1 MTKFVLP
8 IDAVLSDITTALR
21 DHNRAL
27 LVAQPG
33 AGKTTRVPLALLE
46 NTPPGQRWLLLEPR
60 RVAARLAA
68 GFMAEQLGESV
79 GQTVGYRVRGE
90 SRVSAS
96 TRLEVLT
103 QGILTRMMQ
112 DDPELPGVAGLIF
125 DEFHERSL
133 DADIGLALALDIQY
147 GLRGDIKILVMS
159 ATLDTKAL
167 LSVLGENT
175 PLIDCPGRSWPVST
189 HYRPAGTARAG
200 AQREYTE
207 VHLAGIVREALA
219 AHEGHVLVFLPGQ
232 GEIRRL
238 EQQLRSGLSD
248 NIELCPLHGQMPL
261 AAQQQVLKPAP
272 DGRRR
277 IILSTAIAESSVT
290 VPGVRIVID
299 AGRER
304 VPVYQPRTGLSRL
317 ETRRVNRASADQRRG
332 RAGREAEGFCY
343 RAWSVESVLAAHREP
358 EMLQSDLSQL
368 VFELARWGVTEPG
381 SLNWIDPPPAAAVL
395 AGRQLLCVLGLI
407 SSDNKLTALGSR
419 CSRWPT
425 HPRLA
430 VMMEHAR
437 LHPQRLPL
445 ACWLAAW
452 LEEQPGASDIDLSQV
467 LASAGHSSRNS
478 SGNQSGSSARDN
490 PQRYRWQQSAKQWA
504 QRLDCSLDIHQQSLN
519 EDLGRLLLSA
529 YPDRLAVAQG
539 GGQFKLI
546 SGGQASVPETSALAA
561 AEFMIA
567 VELDAQ
573 ASQARIFSA
582 AALAPDVIA
591 SHFPASQ
598 QWLDHARWDDKAGR
612 LVAEQT
618 RLLKLGDYELVL
630 ERRAQ
635 NKGTAGLPKE
645 LVQQALIS
653 ALKARGTFNWSDDD
667 RQLLGRL
674 RLLHKS
680 AGQSGDYAWP
690 DVSEPALLMTIGHW
704 LGPHLGGL
712 HRLDQIDRLPLA
724 KLLLES
730 LDWRL
735 QQALPKLAPTHIKV
749 PSGSDIRIDYSGE
762 DPVLAVKL
770 QEMFGQMQTPAIVD
784 GRVPLLIHLLS
795 PARRPVQITRDLAGF
810 WASSYFEVRKDLR
823 GRYPK
828 HPWPED
834 PLQAVATARAKPR
847 S

>member
-8 IDAVLSDITTALR
+8 IDAVLPDIQTALR
-21 DHNRAL
+21 HHNRTL

-90 SRVSAS
+90 SRVSGS

-133 DADIGLALALDIQY
+133 DADIGLALALDIQH
-147 GLRGDIKILVMS
+147 GLRDDIKILVMS

-189 HYRPAGTARAG
+189 YYRAAGPARAG
-200 AQREYTE
+200 AQREYPE

-219 AHEGHVLVFLPGQ
+219 AHEGHILVFLPGQ

-238 EQQLRSGLSD
+238 EQQLRSGLGG

-272 DGRRR
+272 DSRRR

-343 RAWSVESVLAAHREP
+343 RAWSEDAVLAAHREP

-381 SLNWIDPPPAAAVL
+381 SLKWIDPPPAAAVM
-395 AGRQLLCVLGLI
+395 AGRQLLRVLGLTG
-407 SSDNKLTALGSR
+407 SDNKLTRLGNQSA
-419 CSRWPT
+419 RWPT

-430 VMMEHAR
+430 VMMEQTR
-437 LHPQRLPL
+437 RHPQRLPL

-452 LEEQPGASDIDLSQV
+452 LEEQPGASDIDLSHV
-467 LASAGHSSRNS
+467 LATAGR
-478 SGNQSGSSARDN
+478 GSGSNSREN
-490 PQRYRWQQSAKQWA
+490 PQHCRWQQAAKQWG
-504 QRLDCSLDIHQQSLN
+504 QRLDCSLDIHQQTVID
-519 EDLGRLLLSA
+519 DLGHLLLSA
-529 YPDRLAVAQG
+529 YPDRLAVSQG

-546 SGGQASVPETSALAA
+546 SGGQASVPETSALAS
-561 AEFMIA
+561 AELLIA

-582 AALAPDVIA
+582 AALSREVIA

-598 QWLDHARWDDKAGR
+598 QWLDHARWDDKLGR

-653 ALKARGTFNWSDDD
+653 ALKARGSFNWSEEDQ
-667 RQLLGRL
+667 QLLGRL
-674 RLLHKS
+674 RLLHKTL
-680 AGQSGDYAWP
+680 GQSGDNAWP
-690 DVSEPALLMTIGHW
+690 DVSEPALLLTLEHW
-704 LGPHLGGL
+704 LGPHIGGL
-712 HRLDQIDRLPLA
+712 HRLDQIERLPLA
-724 KLLLES
+724 KLILES

-735 QQALPKLAPTHIKV
+735 QQALPKLAPTHMRV

-762 DPVLAVKL
+762 EPVLAVKL
-770 QEMFGQMQTPAIVD
+770 QEMFGQTQTPAIVD
-784 GRVPLLIHLLS
+784 GRIPLLIHLLS